1 MPYVDMEKKRLNDL
15 RRRTDP
21 VISVRD
27 KLYNVWRG
35 VKKRCNTPTYYAY
48 PQYGG
53 RGIKICKDWENNFD
67 AFYQWALS
75 NGYEVGL
82 TIDRI
87 DNDGNYEPSN
97 CRWATWKEQGNNRR
111 TNVYITFNGK
121 TQSMS
126 QWADELGI
134 TREALHRRLHV
145 YNMPLEIA
153 LTAQKNEYNRW
164 NRKENN

>member
-35 VKKRCNTPTYYAY
+35 VKKRCNIPTYYAY

-67 AFYQWALS
+67 AFYQWSLS

-82 TIDRI
+82 TLDRI